1 MLFLQCE
8 NVKVI
13 TPLKCT
19 LVLYLYTK
27 KKVTDTSRLLV
38 YEKVELTSI

>member
-19 LVLYLYTK
+19 LVLFIYILK
-27 KKVTDTSRLLV
+27 RKSLIQVV
-38 YEKVELTSI
+38 F